1 MTKAAK
7 STKKVTTLQA
17 KPPKR
22 TGRRGV
28 GPVDEEEPLTKPG
41 SPAARGE
48 VETMRHVD
56 DEAEQ
61 QELGIEVDEDNPPAP
76 AQIENGMVLMQFVRV
91 KPIREKGG
99 KRFLNI
105 ELSVGL
111 TPESAQLFGRAIE
124 GRYDILMDDA
134 AVTNLTFNDAAPHT
148 LDISEASN
156 AKPVIHAIA
165 NLGRVSLAAVQEK
178 GSGEERT
185 VIRFSFVAIIPQTD
199 DTLLWTGN
207 NHGGLVWVK
216 MLETQGSLLK

>member
-1 MTKAAK
+1 VSKSKQRQKQPPPKKTGKAGI
-7 STKKVTTLQA
+7 
-17 KPPKR
+17 KPP
-22 TGRRGV
+22 
-28 GPVDEEEPLTKPG
+28 PDDDEPLTKPG

-48 VETMRHVD
+48 VREFKPA
-56 DEAEQ
+56 DEEQ
-61 QELGIEVDEDNPPAP
+61 QQQGELEIEEQDPPAP

-111 TPESAQLFGRAIE
+111 TPESAQLFGRSIE

-134 AVTNLTFNDAAPHT
+134 AVTNLSFNDAAPHT
-148 LDISEASN
+148 IDIAEASN

-185 VIRFSFVAIIPQTD
+185 VIRFSFVAIVPQTD